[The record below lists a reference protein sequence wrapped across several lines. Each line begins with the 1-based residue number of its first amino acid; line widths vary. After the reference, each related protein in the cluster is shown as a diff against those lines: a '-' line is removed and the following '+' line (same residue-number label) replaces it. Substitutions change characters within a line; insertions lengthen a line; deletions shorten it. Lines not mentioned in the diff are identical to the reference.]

1 MKEADNQIDK
11 KVTIL
16 GKRKILQEKV
26 DKSQREY
33 NKKKKKKKKR
43 KERWEAQKAE
53 LRTSGLYG
61 AD

>member
-33 NKKKKKKKKR
+33 NKKKKKKKK
-43 KERWEAQKAE
+43 KERKMGGPKS
-53 LRTSGLYG
+53 RTSNFRIIWG
-61 AD
+61 